1 MTDHTTGPRK
11 PQRRAFLGGVGLG
24 VPAVLMASTLL
35 EGCTAPPTKTGST
48 GFQVRDFGAK
58 GDGVT
63 DDTAAFGQA
72 FAAVSAYGGGVV
84 YVPPGRYRVSKL
96 FVPAGCVL
104 TGAGTAS
111 WIQLLDNTNATML
124 NIVGVDVTVSNLQLD
139 GNAAGQSNTSKLYD
153 TVAIFPPA
161 QRVRIHDCWVHDA
174 IGYQVVAFP
183 GCSDIV
189 VARNIVS
196 GGAEEGIECQ
206 GSSDFRAVG
215 NLVQETGKN
224 GIYVWSNTAQ
234 GGTCH
239 SERRRRQ
246 RGQRLVAH
254 QHRVGRHR
262 RRRRRHR
269 RHDHR
274 QRAGRHPGHRDGH
287 RHLLRGPTTAA
298 GRGDGERRGRRRR
311 RGGARAQQPPHRG
324 QRQRG
329 VQRGRRGHPGL
340 ERGHRHHGRRQRG
353 RPVGQ
358 RRRADPQR
366 QRLQRPRQ
374 RRAVERSG
382 DQGRAGRHRHRR
394 LLPRRHGRTRHGGRP
409 TGRSTPPRRPTQVH
423 GTGTAGAVTN
433 VVFDANVV
441 DGNASIS
448 HGTMLANFPG
458 GATLLPTRAIRSV
471 AVGQT
476 QVAVL
481 HGLGHTPGSVVVTAR
496 SAGQVW
502 QSAAP
507 NAYFVYL
514 TADAAGRS
522 CDLLVG

>member
-1 MTDHTTGPRK
+1 MSNDTTGPGK
-11 PQRRAFLGGVGLG
+11 PPRRAFLGGVGLG
-24 VPAVLMASTLL
+24 VPALLVASTLL
-35 EGCTAPPTKTGST
+35 EGCTPPPTKTGIT
-48 GFQVRDFGAK
+48 GFQVKDFGAK

-63 DDTAAFGQA
+63 DDTAAFGKA

-96 FVPAGCVL
+96 YVPSNCVL

-124 NIVGVDVTVSNLQLD
+124 NIVGLDVTVSNLQLD
-139 GNAAGQSNTSKLYD
+139 GNASGQSNTSTLYD

-161 QRVRIHDCWVHDA
+161 ERVRIHDCWVHDA

-215 NLVQETGKN
+215 NLVQQAGKN
-224 GIYVWSNTAQ
+224 GIYVWSNSGQ

-239 SERRRRQ
+239 SSVVAGNVVCDWSRTSFGWGGIVVDDGATDVTIAGNAVAGTPGTGTGIAISSEGPPPQ
-246 RGQRLVAH
+246 RVAVTANVVTGVAGVAV
-254 QHRVGRHR
+254 RVRNSRHTAVNGNVVSDAAAAGIQVWNAVTGITVAGNVVDRSGNAGVQILNASDFNVRANVVRSSGRATKVEQ
-262 RRRRRHR
+262 
-269 RHDHR
+269 D
-274 QRAGRHPGHRDGH
+274 ATGIVVYSRDA
-287 RHLLRGPTTAA
+287 TAA
-298 GRGDGERRGRRRR
+298 RGTVQ
-311 RGGARAQQPPHRG
+311 ANRAF
-324 QRQRG
+324 
-329 VQRGRRGHPGL
+329 
-340 ERGHRHHGRRQRG
+340 
-353 RPVGQ
+353 
-358 RRRADPQR
+358 DPTS
-366 QRLQRPRQ
+366 P
-374 RRAVERSG
+374 
-382 DQGRAGRHRHRR
+382 
-394 LLPRRHGRTRHGGRP
+394 
-409 TGRSTPPRRPTQVH
+409 PTQVH

-448 HGTMLANFPG
+448 HGTMLVDFPG

>member
-1 MTDHTTGPRK
+1 MTHHTTAPRR
-11 PQRRAFLGGVGLG
+11 PPRRAFLGGVGLG
-24 VPAVLMASTLL
+24 VPAMLLASTLV
-35 EGCTAPPTKTGST
+35 EGCTTPPTKTGIT
-48 GFQVRDFGAK
+48 GFQVKDFGAT
-58 GDGVT
+58 GDGVS
-63 DDTAAFGQA
+63 DDTAAFVKA

-111 WIQLLDNTNATML
+111 WIQLLDDSNATML
-124 NIVGVDVTVSNLQLD
+124 NIVGADVTVSNLQLD
-139 GNAAGQSNTSKLYD
+139 GNASGQSNTSALND
-153 TVAIFPPA
+153 AVGIFAPA
-161 QRVRIHDCWVHDA
+161 QRVRIHDCWIHDA

-215 NLVQETGKN
+215 NLVQGSGKN

-234 GGTCH
+234 GGTCGSAAIAGNVVSDWSRTSFGWGGIVVDDGATDVSITGNALAGTPGTGTGIAVS
-239 SERRRRQ
+239 SEGPPPQ
-246 RGQRLVAH
+246 RVAVTGNAVASTNVGV
-254 QHRVGRHR
+254 RVRNSRHTAVSGNAVSDTGAEGIQVWNAVTGISVAGNVVDRSGTAGVQIINASDFSVRANVVRSSGRATNVEQ
-262 RRRRRHR
+262 
-269 RHDHR
+269 D
-274 QRAGRHPGHRDGH
+274 ATGIVVSSSG
-287 RHLLRGPTTAA
+287 TTAS
-298 GRGDGERRGRRRR
+298 RGTVS
-311 RGGARAQQPPHRG
+311 ANRAF
-324 QRQRG
+324 
-329 VQRGRRGHPGL
+329 
-340 ERGHRHHGRRQRG
+340 
-353 RPVGQ
+353 
-358 RRRADPQR
+358 DPTS
-366 QRLQRPRQ
+366 P
-374 RRAVERSG
+374 A
-382 DQGRAGRHRHRR
+382 
-394 LLPRRHGRTRHGGRP
+394 
-409 TGRSTPPRRPTQVH
+409 TQVH
-423 GTGTAGAVTN
+423 GTGTAGIVAN

-448 HGTMLANFPG
+448 HGTMLADFPG
-458 GATLLPTRAIRSV
+458 GATLLPTRAIRAV
-471 AVGQT
+471 AVGRT

-514 TADAAGRS
+514 TADATGRS